1 MDRKNGNII
10 PMSEREDLL
19 NNLKIDRTKAPETE
33 DSSSR
38 KLILLG
44 IAIVIV
50 GSFSWIFL
58 SEEELKEVTTFTVKS
73 LQMSDSSAT
82 SILDASGYVVA
93 RRRATVSSKMTGK
106 VMKVFIEEGM
116 YVEEGQLLAQLDD
129 STMIADLNYSQSQL
143 NEAKRVFNRTKE
155 LAKEELASQA
165 SLDAARASVE
175 GLEALNEVRKQVV
188 QDMKILAPFS
198 GVVVY
203 KAAQPGEMISPVSA
217 GGGFTN
223 TGICTIV
230 DMDSLEVEVDVNES
244 FINRV
249 KPGQPVITNLNAYP
263 KWDIP
268 SEVIAII
275 PTADRNKATV
285 KVRIA
290 LLEKDERVLPD
301 MGSRVSFLRK
311 VETKMEETP
320 KEGVMIPLAAIS
332 VSKDQSFVQALK
344 ENKIIITNI
353 EIAEE
358 TANYAR
364 VTKGLESGMKVI
376 ARFDDDLEDNQKVIV
391 K

>member
-1 MDRKNGNII
+1 MSDREN
-10 PMSEREDLL
+10 LL
-19 NNLKIDRTKAPETE
+19 NNLKIDRSAAPSEE
-33 DSSSR
+33 NLPSNR
-38 KLILLG
+38 LYLLG
-44 IAIVIV
+44 VAVLLV
-50 GSFSWIFL
+50 SFFWWLFL
-58 SEEELKEVTTFTVKS
+58 SEDELKEVTTFTVKS

-106 VMKVFIEEGM
+106 VMKVYIEEGM
-116 YVEEGQLLAQLDD
+116 QVEEGQILAQLDD
-129 STMIADLNYSQSQL
+129 STMVADLNYSQSQL
-143 NEAKRVFNRTKE
+143 NEAKRVFNRTRE

-165 SLDAARASVE
+165 SLDSARATVE
-175 GLEALNEVRKQVV
+175 GLEALNAVRKQVV

-230 DMDSLEVEVDVNES
+230 DMDSLEVEVDVNEA

-249 KPGQPVITNLNAYP
+249 KSGQPVITNLNAYP

-301 MGSRVSFLRK
+301 MGSRVSFLKK
-311 VETKMEETP
+311 VETQGREEV
-320 KEGVMIPLAAIS
+320 KEGVMIPLAALAILE
-332 VSKDQSFVQALK
+332 DQSTVQVIDGSQIKLTRVK
-344 ENKIIITNI
+344 V
-353 EIAEE
+353 AEE
-358 TANYAR
+358 SANYAR
-364 VTKGLESGMKVI
+364 IIEGLSSGMTVVAK
-376 ARFDDDLEDNQKVIV
+376 FDKELENNQKVII

>member
-1 MDRKNGNII
+1 
-10 PMSEREDLL
+10 MSERENLL
-19 NNLKIDRTKAPETE
+19 NNLKIDRSAEPSEA
-33 DSSSR
+33 DSPN
-38 KLILLG
+38 KLLLLG
-44 IAIVIV
+44 IAVVLV
-50 GSFSWIFL
+50 GFFWWLFL
-58 SEEELKEVTTFTVKS
+58 SDDELKEVTTFTVKS

-93 RRRATVSSKMTGK
+93 RRRATVSSKVTGK

-129 STMIADLNYSQSQL
+129 STMKADLNYSQSQL
-143 NEAKRVFNRTKE
+143 DEAIRVFNRTKE

-175 GLEALNEVRKQVV
+175 GLEALNAVRKQVV
-188 QDMKILAPFS
+188 NDMQILAPFS

-230 DMDSLEVEVDVNES
+230 DMDSLEVEVDVNEA

-311 VETKMEETP
+311 VENATKETP
-320 KEGVMIPLAAIS
+320 KEGVMIPLGAVSTKEGESIVQVIEGTS
-332 VSKDQSFVQALK
+332 VEVRQV
-344 ENKIIITNI
+344 EVV
-353 EIAEE
+353 EE

-364 VTKGLESGMKVI
+364 VIKGLNSGMKVV
-376 ARFDDDLEDNQKVIV
+376 ARFDDELEDGQKIII

>member
-1 MDRKNGNII
+1 MSDRE
-10 PMSEREDLL
+10 SLL
-19 NNLKIDRTKAPETE
+19 NNLKIDRSAAPSEE
-33 DSSSR
+33 NLPSNR
-38 KLILLG
+38 LYLLG
-44 IAIVIV
+44 VAVLLV
-50 GSFSWIFL
+50 SFFWWLFL
-58 SEEELKEVTTFTVKS
+58 SDDELKEVTTFTVKS

-116 YVEEGQLLAQLDD
+116 QVEEGQILAQLDD
-129 STMIADLNYSQSQL
+129 STMVADLNYSQSQL
-143 NEAKRVFNRTKE
+143 NEAKRVFNRTRE

-165 SLDAARASVE
+165 SLDSARAAVE
-175 GLEALNEVRKQVV
+175 GLEALNAVRKQVV

-230 DMDSLEVEVDVNES
+230 DMDSLEVEVDVNEA

-249 KPGQPVITNLNAYP
+249 KSGQPVITNLNAYP

-301 MGSRVSFLRK
+301 MGSRVSFLKK
-311 VETKMEETP
+311 VETQGREEV
-320 KEGVMIPLAAIS
+320 KEGVMIPLAALAILE
-332 VSKDQSFVQALK
+332 DQSTVQVIDGSQIKLTRVK
-344 ENKIIITNI
+344 V
-353 EIAEE
+353 AEE
-358 TANYAR
+358 SANYAR
-364 VTKGLESGMKVI
+364 IIEGLSSGMTVVAK
-376 ARFDDDLEDNQKVIV
+376 FDKELENNQKVII

>member
-1 MDRKNGNII
+1 
-10 PMSEREDLL
+10 MSERENLL
-19 NNLKIDRTKAPETE
+19 NNLKIDRSAEPSES
-33 DSSSR
+33 DSPN
-38 KLILLG
+38 KLLLLG
-44 IAIVIV
+44 VAVVLV
-50 GSFSWIFL
+50 GFFWWLFL
-58 SEEELKEVTTFTVKS
+58 SDDELKEVTTFTVKS

-93 RRRATVSSKMTGK
+93 RRRATVSSKVTGK

-129 STMIADLNYSQSQL
+129 STMKADLNYSQSQL
-143 NEAKRVFNRTKE
+143 DEAIRVFNRTKE

-175 GLEALNEVRKQVV
+175 GLEALNAVRKQVV
-188 QDMKILAPFS
+188 NDMQILAPFS

-230 DMDSLEVEVDVNES
+230 DMDSLEVEVDVNEA

-311 VETKMEETP
+311 VENATKETP
-320 KEGVMIPLAAIS
+320 KEGVMIPLGAVSTKDGESIVQVIEGTS
-332 VSKDQSFVQALK
+332 VEVRQV
-344 ENKIIITNI
+344 EV
-353 EIAEE
+353 AEE

-364 VTKGLESGMKVI
+364 VIKGLNSGMKVV
-376 ARFDDDLEDNQKVIV
+376 ARFDDELEDGQKIII

>member
-1 MDRKNGNII
+1 MSDREN
-10 PMSEREDLL
+10 LL
-19 NNLKIDRTKAPETE
+19 NNLKIDRSAAPSEE
-33 DSSSR
+33 
-38 KLILLG
+38 KLPSNRLYLLG
-44 IAIVIV
+44 AAVLLV
-50 GSFSWIFL
+50 SFFWWLFL
-58 SEEELKEVTTFTVKS
+58 SDDELKEVTTFTVKS
-73 LQMSDSSAT
+73 LQISDSSAT

-116 YVEEGQLLAQLDD
+116 QVEEGQILAQLDD
-129 STMIADLNYSQSQL
+129 STMVADLNYSQSQL
-143 NEAKRVFNRTKE
+143 NEAKRVFNRTRE
-155 LAKEELASQA
+155 LAKEELASKA
-165 SLDAARASVE
+165 SLDSARAAVE
-175 GLEALNEVRKQVV
+175 GLEALNAIRKQVV

-230 DMDSLEVEVDVNES
+230 DMESLEVEVDVNEA

-301 MGSRVSFLRK
+301 MGSRVSFLKK
-311 VETKMEETP
+311 VETQSREEA
-320 KEGVMIPLAAIS
+320 KEGVMIPLAALAILD
-332 VSKDQSFVQALK
+332 DQSTVQVIDGSQIKLTRVK
-344 ENKIIITNI
+344 V
-353 EIAEE
+353 AEE

-364 VTKGLESGMKVI
+364 IIEGLSSGMTVVAK
-376 ARFDDDLEDNQKVIV
+376 FDKELENNQKVII

>member
-1 MDRKNGNII
+1 
-10 PMSEREDLL
+10 MSERENLL
-19 NNLKIDRTKAPETE
+19 NNLKIDRSAEPSEA
-33 DSSSR
+33 DSPN
-38 KLILLG
+38 KLLLLG
-44 IAIVIV
+44 VAVVLV
-50 GSFSWIFL
+50 GFFWWLFL
-58 SEEELKEVTTFTVKS
+58 SDDELKEVTTFTVKS

-93 RRRATVSSKMTGK
+93 RRRATVSSKVTGK

-129 STMIADLNYSQSQL
+129 STMKADLNYSQSQL
-143 NEAKRVFNRTKE
+143 DEAIRVFNRTKE

-175 GLEALNEVRKQVV
+175 GLEALNAVRKQVV
-188 QDMKILAPFS
+188 NDMQILAPFS

-230 DMDSLEVEVDVNES
+230 DMDSLEVEVDVNEA

-311 VETKMEETP
+311 VENATKETP
-320 KEGVMIPLAAIS
+320 KEGVMIPLGAVSTKEGESIVQVIEGTS
-332 VSKDQSFVQALK
+332 VEVRQV
-344 ENKIIITNI
+344 EV
-353 EIAEE
+353 AEE

-364 VTKGLESGMKVI
+364 VIKGLNSGMKVV
-376 ARFDDDLEDNQKVIV
+376 ARFDDELEDGQKIIIQ
-391 K
+391 

>member
-1 MDRKNGNII
+1 MSDREN
-10 PMSEREDLL
+10 LL
-19 NNLKIDRTKAPETE
+19 NNLKIDRSTPPVV
-33 DSSSR
+33 DGSPSN
-38 KLILLG
+38 KLYLLG
-44 IAIVIV
+44 AAIVLV
-50 GSFSWIFL
+50 SFFWWLFL
-58 SEEELKEVTTFTVKS
+58 SEDELKEVTTFTVKS

-93 RRRATVSSKMTGK
+93 RRRATVSSKVTGK

-129 STMIADLNYSQSQL
+129 STMQADLNYSQSQL
-143 NEAKRVFNRTKE
+143 DEARRIFNRTGE

-165 SLDAARASVE
+165 SLDAARAAME
-175 GLEALNEVRKQVV
+175 GLEALNAVRKQVV
-188 QDMKILAPFS
+188 KDMQILAPFS

-230 DMDSLEVEVDVNES
+230 DMDSLEVEVDVNEA

-311 VETKMEETP
+311 VDNNNQEIQ
-320 KEGVMIPLAAIS
+320 KEGVMIPLAAVADIDGS
-332 VSKDQSFVQALK
+332 SLVQVVDG
-344 ENKIIITNI
+344 NSIQIMQI
-353 EIAEE
+353 EVAEE

-364 VTKGLESGMKVI
+364 VIKGLESGMKVI
-376 ARFDDDLEDNQKVIV
+376 ARFDDELENNQKVII

>member
-1 MDRKNGNII
+1 MSDREN
-10 PMSEREDLL
+10 LL
-19 NNLKIDRTKAPETE
+19 NNLKIDRSAPPAGGGQK
-33 DSSSR
+33 SS
-38 KLILLG
+38 KLYLL
-44 IAIVIV
+44 AISVLIV
-50 GSFSWIFL
+50 GLFWWLFL
-58 SEEELKEVTTFTVKS
+58 SDDELKEVTTFTVKS
-73 LQMSDSSAT
+73 LEMSDASAT

-93 RRRATVSSKMTGK
+93 RRRATVSSKLTGK

-116 YVEEGQLLAQLDD
+116 YVEEGQILAQLDD
-129 STMIADLNYSQSQL
+129 STMQADLNYSQSQL
-143 NEAKRVFNRTKE
+143 NEAKRIFSRTQE
-155 LAKEELASQA
+155 LAKDELASQA
-165 SLDAARASVE
+165 ALDAARASVE
-175 GLEALNEVRKQVV
+175 GLEALNAIRKQVV

-230 DMDSLEVEVDVNES
+230 DMDSLEVEVDVNEA

-290 LLEKDERVLPD
+290 LLERDERVLPD

-311 VETKMEETP
+311 VENKSPEIV
-320 KEGVMIPLAAIS
+320 KEGVMIPLAAVAI
-332 VSKDQSFVQALK
+332 KDDQSVVQAL
-344 ENKIIITNI
+344 EGSKIRLTKV
-353 EIAEE
+353 EVAEE

-364 VTKGLESGMKVI
+364 VIDGLKSGMTVVAVFDNELENNQQVI
-376 ARFDDDLEDNQKVIV
+376 IK
-391 K
+391 

>member
-1 MDRKNGNII
+1 MSDREN
-10 PMSEREDLL
+10 LL
-19 NNLKIDRTKAPETE
+19 NNLKIDRSAQPVVNG
-33 DSSSR
+33 SPSN
-38 KLILLG
+38 KLYLLG
-44 IAIVIV
+44 AAIVLV
-50 GSFSWIFL
+50 SFFWWLFL
-58 SEEELKEVTTFTVKS
+58 SEDELKEVTTFTVKS

-93 RRRATVSSKMTGK
+93 RRRATVSSKVTGK

-129 STMIADLNYSQSQL
+129 STMQADLNYSQSQL
-143 NEAKRVFNRTKE
+143 DEARRIFNRTGE

-165 SLDAARASVE
+165 SLDAARAAME
-175 GLEALNEVRKQVV
+175 GLEALNAVRKQVV
-188 QDMKILAPFS
+188 KDMQILAPFS

-230 DMDSLEVEVDVNES
+230 DMDSLEVEVDVNEA

-311 VETKMEETP
+311 VDNNNQEIQ
-320 KEGVMIPLAAIS
+320 KEGVMIPLAAVADIDGSSLVQVVDGNS
-332 VSKDQSFVQALK
+332 VQIMQ
-344 ENKIIITNI
+344 I
-353 EIAEE
+353 EVAEE

-364 VTKGLESGMKVI
+364 VIKGLESGMKVI
-376 ARFDDDLEDNQKVIV
+376 ARFDDELENNQKVII

>member
-1 MDRKNGNII
+1 
-10 PMSEREDLL
+10 MSERENLL
-19 NNLKIDRTKAPETE
+19 NNLKIDRSAEPSES
-33 DSSSR
+33 DSPN
-38 KLILLG
+38 KLLLLG
-44 IAIVIV
+44 VAVVLV
-50 GSFSWIFL
+50 GFFWWLFL
-58 SEEELKEVTTFTVKS
+58 SDDELKEVTTFTVKS

-93 RRRATVSSKMTGK
+93 RRRATVSSKVTGK

-129 STMIADLNYSQSQL
+129 STMKADLNYSQSQL
-143 NEAKRVFNRTKE
+143 DEAIRVFNRTKE

-175 GLEALNEVRKQVV
+175 GLEALNAVRKQVV
-188 QDMKILAPFS
+188 NDMQILAPFS

-230 DMDSLEVEVDVNES
+230 DMDSLEVEVDVNEA

-311 VETKMEETP
+311 VENATKETP
-320 KEGVMIPLAAIS
+320 KEGVMIPLGAVSTKEGESIVQVIEGTS
-332 VSKDQSFVQALK
+332 VEVRQV
-344 ENKIIITNI
+344 EVV
-353 EIAEE
+353 EE

-364 VTKGLESGMKVI
+364 VIKGLNSGMKVV
-376 ARFDDDLEDNQKVIV
+376 ARFDNELEDGQKIII

>member
-1 MDRKNGNII
+1 MSDREN
-10 PMSEREDLL
+10 LL
-19 NNLKIDRTKAPETE
+19 NNLKIDRSAQPVV
-33 DSSSR
+33 DGSPSN
-38 KLILLG
+38 KLYLLG
-44 IAIVIV
+44 AAIVLV
-50 GSFSWIFL
+50 SFCWWLFL
-58 SEEELKEVTTFTVKS
+58 SEDELKEVTTFTVKS

-93 RRRATVSSKMTGK
+93 RRRATVSSKVTGK

-129 STMIADLNYSQSQL
+129 STMQADLNYSQSQL
-143 NEAKRVFNRTKE
+143 DEARRIFNRTGE

-165 SLDAARASVE
+165 SLDAARAAME
-175 GLEALNEVRKQVV
+175 GLEALNAVRKQVV
-188 QDMKILAPFS
+188 KDMQILAPFS

-230 DMDSLEVEVDVNES
+230 DMDSLEVEVDVNEA

-311 VETKMEETP
+311 VDNNNQEIQ
-320 KEGVMIPLAAIS
+320 KEGVMIPLAAVAYIDGSSLVQVVDGNS
-332 VSKDQSFVQALK
+332 VQIMQ
-344 ENKIIITNI
+344 I
-353 EIAEE
+353 EVAEE

-364 VTKGLESGMKVI
+364 VIKGLESGMKVI
-376 ARFDDDLEDNQKVIV
+376 ARFDDELEHNQKVII

>member
-1 MDRKNGNII
+1 MSDREN
-10 PMSEREDLL
+10 LL
-19 NNLKIDRTKAPETE
+19 NNLKIDRSAAPSEE
-33 DSSSR
+33 NLPSNR
-38 KLILLG
+38 LYLLG
-44 IAIVIV
+44 AAVLLV
-50 GSFSWIFL
+50 SFFWWLFL
-58 SEEELKEVTTFTVKS
+58 SDDELKEVTTFTVKS

-116 YVEEGQLLAQLDD
+116 QVEEGQILAQLDD
-129 STMIADLNYSQSQL
+129 STMVADLNYSQSQL
-143 NEAKRVFNRTKE
+143 NEAKRIFNRTRE

-165 SLDAARASVE
+165 SLDSARAAVE
-175 GLEALNEVRKQVV
+175 GLEALNAVRKQVV

-230 DMDSLEVEVDVNES
+230 DMDSLEVEVDVNEA

-301 MGSRVSFLRK
+301 MGSRVSFLKK
-311 VETKMEETP
+311 VETQNREEVR
-320 KEGVMIPLAAIS
+320 EGVMIPLAALAILD
-332 VSKDQSFVQALK
+332 DQSTVQVIDGSQIKLTRVK
-344 ENKIIITNI
+344 V
-353 EIAEE
+353 AEE

-364 VTKGLESGMKVI
+364 IIEGLSSGMTVVAK
-376 ARFDDDLEDNQKVIV
+376 FDKELENNQKIII

>member
-1 MDRKNGNII
+1 
-10 PMSEREDLL
+10 MSERENLL
-19 NNLKIDRTKAPETE
+19 NNLKIDRSAPPSTE
-33 DSSSR
+33 CTPSN
-38 KLILLG
+38 KLFLLG
-44 IAIVIV
+44 AATLIV
-50 GSFSWIFL
+50 GFFWWLFL
-58 SEEELKEVTTFTVKS
+58 SDDELKEVTTFTVKS
-73 LQMSDSSAT
+73 LEMSDSSAT

-116 YVEEGQLLAQLDD
+116 YVEEGQILAQLDD
-129 STMIADLNYSQSQL
+129 STMKADLNYSQSQL
-143 NEAKRVFNRTKE
+143 NEAMRIFNRTKE
-155 LAKEELASQA
+155 LAKDELASQA

-175 GLEALNEVRKQVV
+175 GLEALNAVRKQVV

-230 DMDSLEVEVDVNES
+230 DMDSLEVEVDVNEA

-290 LLEKDERVLPD
+290 LLERDERVLPD

-311 VETKMEETP
+311 VENKSPEIV
-320 KEGVMIPLAAIS
+320 KEGVMLPLAAVAIKDDHS
-332 VSKDQSFVQALK
+332 VVQAI
-344 ENKIIITNI
+344 EGSKIRFTKV
-353 EIAEE
+353 EVAEE

-364 VTKGLESGMKVI
+364 VIDGLKSGMTVVAK
-376 ARFDDDLEDNQKVIV
+376 FDDELEDNQQVIV

>member
-1 MDRKNGNII
+1 
-10 PMSEREDLL
+10 MSDREDLL
-19 NNLKIDRTKAPETE
+19 NNLKIDRSAPP
-33 DSSSR
+33 SSEGLQFN
-38 KLILLG
+38 KLYLFGISIL
-44 IAIVIV
+44 IV
-50 GSFSWIFL
+50 GFFWWLFL
-58 SEEELKEVTTFTVKS
+58 SDDELKEVTTFTVKS
-73 LQMSDSSAT
+73 LEMSDASAT

-106 VMKVFIEEGM
+106 VLKVFIEEGM
-116 YVEEGQLLAQLDD
+116 YVEEGQILAQLDD
-129 STMIADLNYSQSQL
+129 STMKADLNYSQSQL
-143 NEAKRVFNRTKE
+143 NEAIRIFNRTKE
-155 LAKEELASQA
+155 LAKDELASQA

-175 GLEALNEVRKQVV
+175 GLEALNAVRKQVV

-230 DMDSLEVEVDVNES
+230 DMDSLEVEVDVNEA

-290 LLEKDERVLPD
+290 LLERDERVLPD

-311 VETKMEETP
+311 VENKSPEIV
-320 KEGVMIPLAAIS
+320 KEGVMIPLAAVAI
-332 VSKDQSFVQALK
+332 KDDQSVVQALDAS
-344 ENKIIITNI
+344 KIRFTKV
-353 EIAEE
+353 EVVEE

-364 VTKGLESGMKVI
+364 VIDGLKSGMTVVAI
-376 ARFDDDLEDNQKVIV
+376 FDDELEDNQQVTV

>member
-1 MDRKNGNII
+1 
-10 PMSEREDLL
+10 MSNKENLL
-19 NNLKIDRTKAPETE
+19 NNLKIDRSAPPTDEG
-33 DSSSR
+33 SSST
-38 KLILLG
+38 KLYLLG
-44 IAIVIV
+44 AAILIV
-50 GSFSWIFL
+50 GFFWWLFL
-58 SEEELKEVTTFTVKS
+58 SDDELKEVTTFTVKS

-116 YVEEGQLLAQLDD
+116 YVEEGQILAQLDD
-129 STMIADLNYSQSQL
+129 STMKADLNYSQSQL
-143 NEAKRVFNRTKE
+143 NEAMRIFNRTQE
-155 LAKEELASQA
+155 LAKDDLASQA

-198 GVVVY
+198 GVVVF

-230 DMDSLEVEVDVNES
+230 DMDSLEVEVDVNEA

-249 KPGQPVITNLNAYP
+249 KPGQPVVTNLNAYP

-301 MGSRVSFLRK
+301 MGSRVSFLKK
-311 VETKMEETP
+311 VETQNREEV
-320 KEGVMIPLAAIS
+320 KEGVMIPLAALAS
-332 VSKDQSFVQALK
+332 EDDQFIVQVINGSQIKLTK
-344 ENKIIITNI
+344 VKVV
-353 EIAEE
+353 EE

-364 VTKGLESGMKVI
+364 VTEGLTSGMTVV
-376 ARFDDDLEDNQKVIV
+376 ARFDNELENNQKVII

>member
-1 MDRKNGNII
+1 MSDR
-10 PMSEREDLL
+10 EALL
-19 NNLKIDRTKAPETE
+19 NNLRIDRSKAPEIE

-44 IAIVIV
+44 IAIAII
-50 GSFSWIFL
+50 GFFSWVFL

-155 LAKEELASQA
+155 LAMEELASQA

-175 GLEALNEVRKQVV
+175 GLKALNEVRKQVV

-364 VTKGLESGMKVI
+364 VTKGLKSGMKVI

>member
-1 MDRKNGNII
+1 MSDRVN
-10 PMSEREDLL
+10 LL
-19 NNLKIDRTKAPETE
+19 NNLKIDRSAAPSEE
-33 DSSSR
+33 NLPSNR
-38 KLILLG
+38 LYLLG
-44 IAIVIV
+44 VAVLLV
-50 GSFSWIFL
+50 SFFWWLFL
-58 SEEELKEVTTFTVKS
+58 SDDELKEVTTFTVKS

-116 YVEEGQLLAQLDD
+116 QVEEGQILAQLDD
-129 STMIADLNYSQSQL
+129 STMVADLNYSQSQL
-143 NEAKRVFNRTKE
+143 NEAKRVFNRTRE

-165 SLDAARASVE
+165 SLDSARAAVE
-175 GLEALNEVRKQVV
+175 GLEALNAVRKQVV

-230 DMDSLEVEVDVNES
+230 DMDSLEVEVDVNEA

-249 KPGQPVITNLNAYP
+249 KSGQPVITNLNAYP

-301 MGSRVSFLRK
+301 MGSRVSFLKK
-311 VETKMEETP
+311 VETQGREEV
-320 KEGVMIPLAAIS
+320 KEGVMIPLAALAILE
-332 VSKDQSFVQALK
+332 DQSTVQVIDGSQIKLTRVK
-344 ENKIIITNI
+344 V
-353 EIAEE
+353 AEE
-358 TANYAR
+358 SANYAR
-364 VTKGLESGMKVI
+364 IIEGLSSGMTVVAK
-376 ARFDDDLEDNQKVIV
+376 FDKELENNQKVII

>member
-1 MDRKNGNII
+1 MSDREN
-10 PMSEREDLL
+10 LL
-19 NNLKIDRTKAPETE
+19 NNLKIDRSAPPAAEGQQSNKAY
-33 DSSSR
+33 
-38 KLILLG
+38 LLG
-44 IAIVIV
+44 ISVLLV
-50 GSFSWIFL
+50 GFFWWLFL
-58 SEEELKEVTTFTVKS
+58 SDDELKEVTTFTVKS
-73 LQMSDSSAT
+73 LEMSDASAT

-116 YVEEGQLLAQLDD
+116 YVEEGQILAQLDD
-129 STMIADLNYSQSQL
+129 STMKADLNYSQSQL
-143 NEAKRVFNRTKE
+143 NEAIRIFNRTKE
-155 LAKEELASQA
+155 LAKDELASQA

-175 GLEALNEVRKQVV
+175 GLEALNAVRKQVV

-230 DMDSLEVEVDVNES
+230 DMDSLEVEVDVNEA

-290 LLEKDERVLPD
+290 LLERDERVLPD

-311 VETKMEETP
+311 VENKSPEIV
-320 KEGVMIPLAAIS
+320 KEGVMIPLAALAI
-332 VSKDQSFVQALK
+332 KDDQSVVQALDGS
-344 ENKIIITNI
+344 KIRFTKV
-353 EIAEE
+353 EVAEE

-364 VTKGLESGMKVI
+364 VIDGLKSGMTVVAI
-376 ARFDDDLEDNQKVIV
+376 FDDELEDNQQVTV

>member
-1 MDRKNGNII
+1 
-10 PMSEREDLL
+10 MSDREDLL
-19 NNLKIDRTKAPETE
+19 NSLKIDRSAPPA
-33 DSSSR
+33 SQGQQPN
-38 KLILLG
+38 KLYLFGISIL
-44 IAIVIV
+44 IV
-50 GSFSWIFL
+50 GFFWWLFL
-58 SEEELKEVTTFTVKS
+58 SDDELKEVTTFTVKS
-73 LQMSDSSAT
+73 LEMSDASAT

-106 VMKVFIEEGM
+106 VLKVFIEEGM
-116 YVEEGQLLAQLDD
+116 YVEEGQILAQLDD
-129 STMIADLNYSQSQL
+129 STMKADLNYSQSQL
-143 NEAKRVFNRTKE
+143 NEAIRIFNRTKE
-155 LAKEELASQA
+155 LAKDELASQA

-175 GLEALNEVRKQVV
+175 GLEALNAVRKQVV

-230 DMDSLEVEVDVNES
+230 DMDSLEVEVDVNEA

-290 LLEKDERVLPD
+290 LLERDERVLPD

-311 VETKMEETP
+311 VENKSPEIV
-320 KEGVMIPLAAIS
+320 KEGVMIPLAAVAI
-332 VSKDQSFVQALK
+332 KDDQSVVQALDGS
-344 ENKIIITNI
+344 KIRFTKV
-353 EIAEE
+353 EVVEE

-364 VTKGLESGMKVI
+364 VIDGLKSGMTVVAI
-376 ARFDDDLEDNQKVIV
+376 FDDELEDSQQVTV

>member
-1 MDRKNGNII
+1 
-10 PMSEREDLL
+10 MSEREDLL
-19 NNLKIDRTKAPETE
+19 NNLKIDRTKVPETE

-143 NEAKRVFNRTKE
+143 NEAKRVFNRTRE

-344 ENKIIITNI
+344 ENKIVITNI

>member
-1 MDRKNGNII
+1 
-10 PMSEREDLL
+10 MSEREDLL
-19 NNLKIDRTKAPETE
+19 NNLKIDRTKVPETE

-143 NEAKRVFNRTKE
+143 NEAKRVFNRTRE

-364 VTKGLESGMKVI
+364 VTKGLKSGMKVI

>member
-19 NNLKIDRTKAPETE
+19 NNLKIDRTKVPETE

-38 KLILLG
+38 KFILLG

-364 VTKGLESGMKVI
+364 VTKGLKSGMKVI

>member
-1 MDRKNGNII
+1 
-10 PMSEREDLL
+10 MSDREDLL
-19 NNLKIDRTKAPETE
+19 NSLKIDRSAPPASEGLQ
-33 DSSSR
+33 SN
-38 KLILLG
+38 KLYLFGISIL
-44 IAIVIV
+44 IV
-50 GSFSWIFL
+50 GFFWWLFL
-58 SEEELKEVTTFTVKS
+58 SDDELKEVTTFTVKS
-73 LQMSDSSAT
+73 LEMSDASAT

-116 YVEEGQLLAQLDD
+116 YVEEGQILAQLDD
-129 STMIADLNYSQSQL
+129 STMKADLNYSQSQL
-143 NEAKRVFNRTKE
+143 NEAIRIFNRTKE
-155 LAKEELASQA
+155 LANDELASLA

-175 GLEALNEVRKQVV
+175 GLEALNAVRKQVV

-230 DMDSLEVEVDVNES
+230 DMDSREVEVDVNEA

-290 LLEKDERVLPD
+290 LLERDERVLPD

-311 VETKMEETP
+311 VENKSPEIV
-320 KEGVMIPLAAIS
+320 KEGVVIPLAAVAI
-332 VSKDQSFVQALK
+332 KDDQSVVQALDGS
-344 ENKIIITNI
+344 KIRFTKV
-353 EIAEE
+353 EVAEE

-364 VTKGLESGMKVI
+364 VIDGLKSGMTVVAI
-376 ARFDDDLEDNQKVIV
+376 FDDELEDNQQVTV

>member
-1 MDRKNGNII
+1 MSDREN
-10 PMSEREDLL
+10 LL
-19 NNLKIDRTKAPETE
+19 NNLKIDRSAPPVV
-33 DSSSR
+33 DGSPSN
-38 KLILLG
+38 KLYLLG
-44 IAIVIV
+44 AAIVLV
-50 GSFSWIFL
+50 SFFWWLFL
-58 SEEELKEVTTFTVKS
+58 SEDELKEVTTFTVKS

-93 RRRATVSSKMTGK
+93 RRRATVSSKVTGK

-129 STMIADLNYSQSQL
+129 STMQADLNYSQSQL
-143 NEAKRVFNRTKE
+143 DEARRIFNRTGE

-165 SLDAARASVE
+165 SLDAARAAME
-175 GLEALNEVRKQVV
+175 GLEALNAVRKQVV
-188 QDMKILAPFS
+188 KDMQILAPFS

-230 DMDSLEVEVDVNES
+230 DMDSLEVEVDVNEA

-290 LLEKDERVLPD
+290 LLEKDERDLPD

-311 VETKMEETP
+311 VENATKETP
-320 KEGVMIPLAAIS
+320 KEGVMIPLGAVSTKEGESIVQVIEGTS
-332 VSKDQSFVQALK
+332 VEVRQV
-344 ENKIIITNI
+344 EV
-353 EIAEE
+353 AEE

-364 VTKGLESGMKVI
+364 VIKGLNSGMKVV
-376 ARFDDDLEDNQKVIV
+376 ARFDDELEDGQKIII

>member
-1 MDRKNGNII
+1 
-10 PMSEREDLL
+10 MSDREDLL
-19 NNLKIDRTKAPETE
+19 NSLKIDRSAPPASEGLQ
-33 DSSSR
+33 SN
-38 KLILLG
+38 KLYLFGISIL
-44 IAIVIV
+44 IV
-50 GSFSWIFL
+50 GFFWWLFL
-58 SEEELKEVTTFTVKS
+58 SDDELKEVTTFTVKS
-73 LQMSDSSAT
+73 LEMSDASAT

-116 YVEEGQLLAQLDD
+116 YVEEGQILAQLDD
-129 STMIADLNYSQSQL
+129 STMKADLNYSQSQL
-143 NEAKRVFNRTKE
+143 NEAIRIFNRTKE
-155 LAKEELASQA
+155 LAKDELASQA

-175 GLEALNEVRKQVV
+175 GLEALNAVRKQVV

-230 DMDSLEVEVDVNES
+230 DMDSLEVEVDVNEA

-290 LLEKDERVLPD
+290 LLERDERVLPD

-311 VETKMEETP
+311 VENKSPEIV
-320 KEGVMIPLAAIS
+320 KEGVMIPLAAVAI
-332 VSKDQSFVQALK
+332 KDDQPVVQALDGS
-344 ENKIIITNI
+344 KIRFTKV
-353 EIAEE
+353 EVAEE

-364 VTKGLESGMKVI
+364 VIDGLKSGMTVVAI
-376 ARFDDDLEDNQKVIV
+376 FDDELDDNQQVTV

>member
-1 MDRKNGNII
+1 MSDREN
-10 PMSEREDLL
+10 LL
-19 NNLKIDRTKAPETE
+19 NNLKIDRSRSPGE
-33 DSSSR
+33 DQSSLN
-38 KLILLG
+38 KLYLLG
-44 IAIVIV
+44 IAVILV
-50 GSFSWIFL
+50 IIFSWFFL

-73 LQMSDSSAT
+73 LEMSDSSAT

-129 STMIADLNYSQSQL
+129 STMLADLNYSESQL
-143 NEAKRVFNRTKE
+143 NEAKRIYDRTLELTKE
-155 LAKEELASQA
+155 DLASQA
-165 SLDAARASVE
+165 SLDAAKASLE
-175 GLEALNEVRKQVV
+175 GLEALNAVRKQVV

-301 MGSRVSFLRK
+301 MGSRVSFLKKLGNSRS
-311 VETKMEETP
+311 TAP
-320 KEGVMIPLAAIS
+320 IDGVMIPLAS
-332 VSKDQSFVQALK
+332 VSEAGDESFVQV
-344 ENKIIITNI
+344 I
-353 EIAEE
+353 EGNEIKLMSVEVAEE
-358 TANYAR
+358 TSNYAR
-364 VTKGLESGMKVI
+364 VTEGLSSGMKVV
-376 ARFDDDLEDNQKVIV
+376 ARFDSELTNNQKIII

>member
-1 MDRKNGNII
+1 MSDREN
-10 PMSEREDLL
+10 LL
-19 NNLKIDRTKAPETE
+19 NNLKIDRSAPPAAGGQQ
-33 DSSSR
+33 SS
-38 KLILLG
+38 KLYLL
-44 IAIVIV
+44 AISVLIV
-50 GSFSWIFL
+50 GLFWWLFL
-58 SEEELKEVTTFTVKS
+58 SDDELKEVTTFTVKS
-73 LQMSDSSAT
+73 LEMSDASAT

-116 YVEEGQLLAQLDD
+116 YVEEGQILAQLDD
-129 STMIADLNYSQSQL
+129 STMQADLNYSQSQL
-143 NEAKRVFNRTKE
+143 NEAKRIFNRTQE
-155 LAKEELASQA
+155 LAKDELASQA
-165 SLDAARASVE
+165 ALDAARASVE
-175 GLEALNEVRKQVV
+175 GLEALNAIRKQVV

-230 DMDSLEVEVDVNES
+230 DMDSLEVEVDVNEA

-311 VETKMEETP
+311 VENKSPEIV
-320 KEGVMIPLAAIS
+320 KEGVMIPLAAVAIKDNQS
-332 VSKDQSFVQALK
+332 VVQAL
-344 ENKIIITNI
+344 EGSKIKLTKV
-353 EIAEE
+353 EVAEE

-364 VTKGLESGMKVI
+364 VIDGLKSGMPVVAIFDNELENNQQVI
-376 ARFDDDLEDNQKVIV
+376 IK
-391 K
+391 